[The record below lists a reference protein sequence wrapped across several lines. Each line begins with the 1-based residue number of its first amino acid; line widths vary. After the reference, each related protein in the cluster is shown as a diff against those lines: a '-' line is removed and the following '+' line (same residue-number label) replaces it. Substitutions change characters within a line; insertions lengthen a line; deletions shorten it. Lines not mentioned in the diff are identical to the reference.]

1 MHKSGVKV
9 NILVELFGV
18 TRQTIAKILQADGKI
33 IKARLDKEKLQLIV
47 SLYENNTPVTLI
59 AELIGVSR
67 PTVYNILN
75 QTKRS

>member
-1 MHKSGVKV
+1 MKV